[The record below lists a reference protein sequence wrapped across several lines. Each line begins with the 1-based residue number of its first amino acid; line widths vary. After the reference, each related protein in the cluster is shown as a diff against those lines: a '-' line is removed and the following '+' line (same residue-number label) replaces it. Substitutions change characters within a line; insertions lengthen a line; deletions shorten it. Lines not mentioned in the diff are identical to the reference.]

1 MDEREIVVRL
11 RAIEAAHVGPVPAGE
26 DAAKR
31 MRAILAEHRAREPD
45 IETKVSITDAAS
57 QHAFVALCLRYGLEP
72 YRLWR
77 SRGSTVCV
85 RKSRTFFQQT
95 FWPLYE
101 ALAQPL
107 GEYVAGLVDR
117 ILSDAMGVDLSA
129 GAGPDGPGVRGAP

>member
-1 MDEREIVVRL
+1 MDEREIVERL
-11 RAIEAAHVGPVPAGE
+11 RAVEAEHAGTVSAGE

-31 MRAILAEHRAREPD
+31 MRAKLAEHRARDPD

-72 YRLWR
+72 YRLSR

-85 RKSRTFFQQT
+85 RAPQAFIRQT

-107 GEYVAGLVDR
+107 GEYVAGIVDR
-117 ILSDAMGVDLSA
+117 ILCDAMGVDLSA
-129 GAGPDGPGVRGAP
+129 AAGPGGPGVRGAR